1 VVLPLDADVLQISVG
16 VMLVHPRIPKL
27 LWDSASLSDR
37 WLFPLEVS
45 TECCTFTY
53 HGRAVP

>member
-1 VVLPLDADVLQISVG
+1 LQISVG